1 MTPEEEARAQI
12 DAKLAQS
19 GWIIQDFKKF
29 NIMAGLGVAVREYPT
44 DTGPVDYALF
54 VDGKIVG
61 VIEAKKDAAGVN
73 IIAVEEQSGR
83 YATSKF
89 KYIIGDYH
97 IRFVYEATGVITRFT
112 DYNDEKY
119 RSRVVFSFHR
129 PETLNNPP

>member
-61 VIEAKKDAAGVN
+61 VIEA
-73 IIAVEEQSGR
+73 
-83 YATSKF
+83 
-89 KYIIGDYH
+89 
-97 IRFVYEATGVITRFT
+97 
-112 DYNDEKY
+112 
-119 RSRVVFSFHR
+119 
-129 PETLNNPP
+129 